1 MIRTVLYKNAILN
14 CKADIPESASE
25 CMIQKGLGAKQN
37 PEEEEKELLS
47 SACFKHLVYGSISN
61 LLVSEH
67 PLRKRSKI

>member
-1 MIRTVLYKNAILN
+1 
-14 CKADIPESASE
+14 
-25 CMIQKGLGAKQN
+25 MIQKGSGAKQN

-47 SACFKHLVYGSISN
+47 SSCFKHLVYGSISN